1 MNRSNAR
8 AGEGGG
14 LPKGLSLFRFILF
27 SFILLGG
34 VYGGASLYFN
44 ALPIPGDFPPAGA
57 GIPSAQWE
65 PSPLWLPSFS
75 LIKTHTLVT
84 HAADGYRHSSQ
95 FGHAAFASLCVFLGM
110 LLFAAIGWIL
120 GESVR
125 KWCVRNRGR

>member
-44 ALPIPGDFPPAGA
+44 ALPIPGDFPPAGQ
-57 GIPSAQWE
+57 GIPSAYWE
-65 PSPLWLPSFS
+65 PNPLWLPSWI
-75 LIKTHTLVT
+75 LIQEQVLVR
-84 HAADGYRHSSQ
+84 HAPDGYRYSSQ
-95 FGHAAFASLCVFLGM
+95 LGHAAFGSLCIILGM
-110 LLFAAIGWIL
+110 LLFAAIGWSV
-120 GESVR
+120 GEWTR
-125 KWCVRNRGR
+125 KWWVRNRG